1 MAELVWKRFNTQDVR
16 NQLDDLS
23 TNTVSRTNNGLS
35 FSKWFD
41 YQDPNLDNVHN
52 SADEIEKLCHD
63 RMEKFLWKRIS
74 TRKVSNEEIST
85 YIKWLD
91 SKQKKIFT
99 SLYDDGCSFNDA
111 VAYMN
116 AYNEDPS
123 LFKDPTAPWV
133 WKFEEAPSTWQSI
146 AQWPID
152 TLTRPVRW
160 MFNKASDV
168 ADWAADKLWVD
179 EETNERYSDDFD
191 ELVRLPNADRESFA
205 YDAAELWSDL
215 AITELIT
222 SALAWPLWAAWWWAL
237 RSKKIK
243 DFVTKYP
250 KFMKYL
256 WKFGK
261 WAEDMTVFDAVEWE
275 MPNWWNQLF
284 GWWVNVALEALG
296 WKSIAWL
303 KWIMNKSDAMN
314 VLKSLADNWLEKV
327 NLSLSQ
333 LWEFFNKIWAKW
345 TRRQILNKLNNR
357 KTKVM
362 TLKDE
367 LLSISDDLFKSEE
380 ATQILNQLF
389 EWYSKHPW
397 NEWLLEEITN
407 LISKTDEY
415 TLKQLEKIRSMW
427 QDSPLNPYLKNVVK
441 ETKDAWGTPWNLNLY
456 NAVRNKIN
464 EWAEKLG
471 IWNINEL
478 NKEIQITTEAIKWI
492 ENKIVWDQLKK
503 ELATYTTYW
512 TIWWLANMALGW
524 DFKKGAIYWLSIK
537 WLYNLA
543 TKPTIRSYISD
554 ALFKMKWWVKKELSD
569 FIWKWGNLSEEAHSK
584 LLDILDKSKWKV
596 KDEITKYL
604 SNLGMGMARVA
615 TESAPDS
622 AYEKWKDLLWK

>member
-1 MAELVWKRFNTQDVR
+1 MAELVWKRFNMNAEMDS
-16 NQLDDLS
+16 LDNVS
-23 TNTVSRTNNGLS
+23 VKNTVGSSGLN
-35 FSKWFD
+35 FSKWFT
-41 YQDPNLDNVHN
+41 YQDQNLNDVHN
-52 SADEIEKLCHD
+52 SADEVEKMCHD
-63 RMEKFLWKRIS
+63 RMEKFLWKKIS

-111 VAYMN
+111 VAYMD
-116 AYNEDPS
+116 AYNTNPD
-123 LFKDPTAPWV
+123 LFKDPVAPWV

-152 TLTRPVRW
+152 TLTRPIRW

-168 ADWAADKLWVD
+168 SDWVADKLWVD
-179 EETNERYSDDFD
+179 EEINERYSDDFD
-191 ELVRLPNADRESFA
+191 ELVRLPNADRDSFA

-222 SALAWPLWAAWWWAL
+222 SALAWPLWAVWWWAL

-284 GWWVNVALEALG
+284 GWWVNVWLEAWG
-296 WKSIAWL
+296 WKSVAWL

-357 KTKVM
+357 KTKVI

-367 LLSISDDLFKSEE
+367 LLGVSDDLFKSEE

-397 NEWLLEEITN
+397 SEWLLEEITN

-415 TLKQLEKIRSMW
+415 TLKQLEKIRSMR

-441 ETKDAWGTPWNLNLY
+441 ETKDAWGTPWSLNLY
-456 NAVRNKIN
+456 NSVRNKIN

-524 DFKKGAIYWLSIK
+524 DFKKGAIYWLSTK
-537 WLYNLA
+537 LLYNLA

-554 ALFKMKWWVKKELSD
+554 ALFKMKWWVRKELSD
-569 FIWKWGNLSEEAHSK
+569 FIWKWWELSEEAHSK

-604 SNLGMGMARVA
+604 SNLGMGMVRVA

>member
-1 MAELVWKRFNTQDVR
+1 MAELVWKRFNINAEMDS
-16 NQLDDLS
+16 LDNVS
-23 TNTVSRTNNGLS
+23 VKNTVGSSGLN
-35 FSKWFD
+35 FSKWFT
-41 YQDPNLDNVHN
+41 YQDQNLNDVHN
-52 SADEIEKLCHD
+52 SADEVEKMCHD
-63 RMEKFLWKRIS
+63 RMEKFLWKKIS

-111 VAYMN
+111 VAYMD
-116 AYNEDPS
+116 AYNTNPD
-123 LFKDPTAPWV
+123 LFKDPVAPWV

-191 ELVRLPNADRESFA
+191 ELVRLPNADRDSFA

-222 SALAWPLWAAWWWAL
+222 SALAWPLWAVWWWAL
-237 RSKKIK
+237 HSKKIK

-284 GWWVNVALEALG
+284 GWWVNVWLEAWG
-296 WKSIAWL
+296 WKSVAWL

-367 LLSISDDLFKSEE
+367 LLSVSDDLFKSEE

-397 NEWLLEEITN
+397 SEWLLEEITK

-554 ALFKMKWWVKKELSD
+554 ALFKMKWWVRKELSD
-569 FIWKWGNLSEEAHSK
+569 FIWKWWELSEEAHSK

-604 SNLGMGMARVA
+604 SNLGMGMVRVA

-622 AYEKWKDLLWK
+622 AYEKWKELLWK

>member
-1 MAELVWKRFNTQDVR
+1 VW
-16 NQLDDLS
+16 
-23 TNTVSRTNNGLS
+23 
-35 FSKWFD
+35 
-41 YQDPNLDNVHN
+41 
-52 SADEIEKLCHD
+52 
-63 RMEKFLWKRIS
+63 
-74 TRKVSNEEIST
+74 
-85 YIKWLD
+85 WL
-91 SKQKKIFT
+91 
-99 SLYDDGCSFNDA
+99 
-111 VAYMN
+111 
-116 AYNEDPS
+116 
-123 LFKDPTAPWV
+123 
-133 WKFEEAPSTWQSI
+133 
-146 AQWPID
+146 
-152 TLTRPVRW
+152 
-160 MFNKASDV
+160 
-168 ADWAADKLWVD
+168 
-179 EETNERYSDDFD
+179 
-191 ELVRLPNADRESFA
+191 
-205 YDAAELWSDL
+205 
-215 AITELIT
+215 
-222 SALAWPLWAAWWWAL
+222 AL

-261 WAEDMTVFDAVEWE
+261 WVEDMTVLDAVEWE
-275 MPNWWNQLF
+275 TPNWWNQLF
-284 GWWVNVALEALG
+284 GWWVNVWLEAFG
-296 WKSIAWL
+296 WKSVAWL

-357 KTKVM
+357 KTKVI

-367 LLSISDDLFKSEE
+367 LLGVSDDLFKSEE

-397 NEWLLEEITN
+397 SEWLLEEITK
-407 LISKTDEY
+407 LISKSDEY

-456 NAVRNKIN
+456 NSVRKTIN

-537 WLYNLA
+537 WLYNLV
-543 TKPTIRSYISD
+543 TKPAVRSYISD
-554 ALFKMKWWVKKELSD
+554 ALFKMKWWVRKELSD
-569 FIWKWGNLSEEAHSK
+569 FIWKWWELSEEAYSK

>member
-1 MAELVWKRFNTQDVR
+1 MAELVWKRFNMNAEMDS
-16 NQLDDLS
+16 LDNVS
-23 TNTVSRTNNGLS
+23 VKNTVGSGGLN
-35 FSKWFD
+35 FSKWFT
-41 YQDPNLDNVHN
+41 YQDQNLSNVHN
-52 SADEIEKLCHD
+52 SADEVEKMCHD
-63 RMEKFLWKRIS
+63 RMERFLWKKIS

-111 VAYMN
+111 VAYMD
-116 AYNEDPS
+116 AYNTNPD
-123 LFKDPTAPWV
+123 LFKNPVAPWV

-179 EETNERYSDDFD
+179 EETIARNHTDFD
-191 ELVRLPNADRESFA
+191 ELLRLPNADRESFA

-222 SALAWPLWAAWWWAL
+222 SALAWPLWSVWWLAL

-261 WAEDMTVFDAVEWE
+261 WVEDMTVLDAVEWE
-275 MPNWWNQLF
+275 TPNWWNQLF
-284 GWWVNVALEALG
+284 GWWVNVWLEAFG
-296 WKSIAWL
+296 WKSVAWL

-357 KTKVM
+357 KTKVI

-367 LLSISDDLFKSEE
+367 LLGVSDDLFKSEE

-397 NEWLLEEITN
+397 SEWLLEEITK
-407 LISKTDEY
+407 LISKSDEY

-456 NAVRNKIN
+456 NSVRKTIN

-537 WLYNLA
+537 WLYNLV
-543 TKPTIRSYISD
+543 TKPAVRSYISD
-554 ALFKMKWWVKKELSD
+554 ALFKMKWWVRKELSD
-569 FIWKWGNLSEEAHSK
+569 FIWKWWELSEEAYSK